1 MSSLVRV
8 VVVVCVLALTA
19 GLFAGTGAG
28 IGAAQEEPQ
37 PVDGRFLVE
46 LEADGDAQIS
56 LEREYDLNNDA
67 ERDAFESIHENETAR
82 EQAAAQVQRDTE
94 YVNNVADEETDRDM
108 AVGEVSVETSVD
120 GDVGTVA
127 YRFTWE
133 NLAVAEDGRLVL
145 AEPFSLYDQLDRK
158 LVVVVPEEYEITSA
172 TPDPDEQNAT
182 RASWEGFTSFSEP
195 EGGFEV
201 IAESDDASSGDGA
214 GFGPAVA
221 VGSLLV
227 VALLARLRR

>member
-1 MSSLVRV
+1 MSSLARV
-8 VVVVCVLALTA
+8 VAVICVLALTV
-19 GLFAGTGAG
+19 GLFAGAG
-28 IGAAQEEPQ
+28 VGAAQEPE

-56 LEREYDLNNDA
+56 LETEYNLSNDA
-67 ERDAFESIHENETAR
+67 ERRAFESVHENESVR
-82 EQAAAQVQRDTE
+82 QQAAAQVQQDTE

-108 AVGEVSVETSVD
+108 SVGEVTVETSVD

-133 NLAVAEDGRLVL
+133 NLAATEDGRLVL
-145 AEPFSLYDQLDRK
+145 AEPFSLYDELDRK

-172 TPDPDEQNAT
+172 TPEPNEQNAT
-182 RASWEGFTSFSEP
+182 SASWEGFTSFSEP

-201 IAESDDASSGDGA
+201 VAESEEGSAGDGA
-214 GFGPAVA
+214 GFGPAM
-221 VGSLLV
+221 GLI
-227 VALLARLRR
+227 ALLAAALLADRRR